1 MQVRLQPRLSSAPP
15 ATKEDSDMASKTFIA
30 AGLGAGLLL
39 GGVAGLAVAVPTGAF
54 AQDADTSETVPTDS
68 GPMGSERGGR
78 MQEHLNAKVADGTIT
93 QEQAD
98 ALIAD
103 AEARR
108 AEHGSEGHPGERGG
122 MHGRMGGGAG
132 GPGGMRLETAAE
144 AIGISTDELRT
155 QLRDGNSLAAIAE
168 ANGVTTDALVDSLT
182 AEARTRITDMVNRVP
197 GERMGNPDA
206 QADGGN

>member
-1 MQVRLQPRLSSAPP
+1 
-15 ATKEDSDMASKTFIA
+15 MASKTFIA

-39 GGVAGLAVAVPTGAF
+39 GGVAGLAVTVPTGAF
-54 AQDADTSETVPTDS
+54 AQDADAT
-68 GPMGSERGGR
+68 
-78 MQEHLNAKVADGTIT
+78 
-93 QEQAD
+93 
-98 ALIAD
+98 
-103 AEARR
+103 AEAHR
-108 AEHGSEGHPGERGG
+108 AEHGSEGHHGERGR

-168 ANGVTTDALVDSLT
+168 ANGVTTDALVESLT

-197 GERMGNPDA
+197 GERMGNPNA